1 MNSSVPLLTRS
12 TNYFEWKEKMVGFLI
27 TQDLYWV
34 SDGINREYFES
45 DNDWLNKCDDSFGIM
60 ALILSPSLHYL
71 SRSIKNPKDLWT
83 RLYRTFGMIDK
94 DPDRNLERIY
104 RTIRIINPKISAST
118 LPDEVV
124 QYEEEA

>member
-1 MNSSVPLLTRS
+1 MIIFMNR
-12 TNYFEWKEKMVGFLI
+12 
-27 TQDLYWV
+27 QDIYWV
-34 SDGINREYFES
+34 SDGIDRDSSES
-45 DNDWLNKCDDSFGIM
+45 ENDWLNKCDDYFGIM

-94 DPDRNLERIY
+94 DPDITLERIY
-104 RTIRIINPKISAST
+104 KTIRIINPKISAST

-124 QYEEEA
+124 QDEEEA